1 MAYDVHLADRVRE
14 LLAGASPVTE
24 QKMFGGLAF
33 LVAGK
38 IAVAA
43 SSQGGLLVRVDPAR
57 ADRLLATT
65 SARPAE
71 MKGRA
76 IQGWL
81 HIEDDDLRTK
91 RQLSRWIAVGTTAAK
106 HAHRQPRPR
115 SD

>member
-1 MAYDVHLADRVRE
+1 MAYDVHLADRARE
-14 LLAGASPVTE
+14 LLVDGSPVTE

-43 SSQGGLLVRVDPAR
+43 SSQGGLLVRVDPTR

-65 SARPAE
+65 NARPME

-81 HIEDDDLRTK
+81 HVDGDDLRTE
-91 RQLSRWIAVGTTAAK
+91 RQLAQWIAVGTATARSVPAK
-106 HAHRQPRPR
+106 RRHR
-115 SD
+115 

>member
-14 LLAGASPVTE
+14 LLVDGPLVTE
-24 QKMFGGLAF
+24 QRMFGGLAF

-43 SSQGGLLVRVDPAR
+43 SSQGGLMVRVDPAR
-57 ADRLLATT
+57 VDRLLVTT
-65 SARPAE
+65 NAQPME

-81 HIEDDDLRTK
+81 HVDGDDLRTK
-91 RQLSRWIAVGTTAAK
+91 RQLARWVAIGTATARNTPGTGVG
-106 HAHRQPRPR
+106 Q
-115 SD
+115 

>member
-1 MAYDVHLADRVRE
+1 MAYNERLADRVRE
-14 LLAGASPVTE
+14 LLAGGSPVTE
-24 QKMFGGLAF
+24 QAMFGGLAF

-65 SARPAE
+65 NARPME
-71 MKGRA
+71 MRGRA

-81 HIEDDDLRTK
+81 HVDGDDLRTE
-91 RQLSRWIAVGTTAAK
+91 RQLAQWIAVGTATARSVPAK
-106 HAHRQPRPR
+106 RPHR
-115 SD
+115 